1 MKGDY
6 TLKGRELF
14 GVEVWQK
21 TKDSYFC
28 LTDLVNAG
36 NEYRRK
42 NGKPLF
48 NITAYLNQKNTKEFI
63 QELELKYNTKAI
75 KKGSAKKSKSWGHPL
90 LFIDMALAIDPKLKI
105 EVYEWIMDELVKY
118 RVKSGSKYNIMCG
131 VIFENM
137 GDKSKFQKGIKFL
150 AKKIKEVIR
159 CDDWD
164 RATEK
169 QLEHRDYLCTLIAD
183 FTDINKDPN
192 RGYITAIELYKRK
205 LARGEI

>member
-21 TKDSYFC
+21 TKDGYFC

-36 NEYRRK
+36 NKYRFEK
-42 NGKPLF
+42 GKSLF
-48 NITAYLNQKNTKEFI
+48 SLTMYLKSKQAKEFI
-63 QELELKYNTKAI
+63 QELEQKYNIKAI
-75 KKGSAKKSKSWGHPL
+75 KKGNVRNSKSWGHPL
-90 LFIDMALAIDPKLKI
+90 LFIDVALAIDPKLKI

-118 RVKSGSKYNIMCG
+118 RIKSGNKYNTMCG
-131 VIFENM
+131 VIFNNM
-137 GDKSKFQKGIKFL
+137 SDKSKFQKGIKFL
-150 AKKIKEVIR
+150 AKEIKEVVG
-159 CDDWD
+159 CKDWD

>member
-36 NEYRRK
+36 NKYRFK
-42 NGKPLF
+42 NGKSLF
-48 NITAYLNQKNTKEFI
+48 SLTMYLKSKQTKEFI
-63 QELELKYNTKAI
+63 KELESKYNIKAL
-75 KKGSAKKSKSWGHPL
+75 KKGGTRNSKSWGHPL
-90 LFIDMALAIDPKLKI
+90 LFIDVALAIDPKLKI
-105 EVYEWIMDELVKY
+105 EFYEWIMDELVKY

-150 AKKIKEVIR
+150 AKKMKELIG